1 MKDKLL
7 KIINHYG
14 VNHQLRKFQ
23 EEVFELNEAIIK
35 NECDEYKDIKSNI
48 NHIAEE
54 IADCFVMIE
63 QFIEYYKIDN
73 NDILKILEEKIDRQL
88 KRIEDEDKI

>member
-23 EEVFELNEAIIK
+23 EEVFELNEAIINYESTHHIK
-35 NECDEYKDIKSNI
+35 KD
-48 NHIAEE
+48 HIIEE
-54 IADCFVMIE
+54 LADCCVMLFQFV
-63 QFIEYYKIDN
+63 EYYKIDYD
-73 NDILKILEEKIDRQL
+73 DINKIAEQKVNRQL
-88 KRIEDEDKI
+88 KRMENE

>member
-23 EEVFELNEAIIK
+23 EEVFELNEAIITYE
-35 NECDEYKDIKSNI
+35 NDESGYSYGIRD
-48 NHIAEE
+48 IAEE
-54 IADCFVMIE
+54 IADCYVILE
-63 QFIEYYKIDN
+63 QFRHYYNITNKELVEIMN
-73 NDILKILEEKIDRQL
+73 YKTDRQL